1 MKSFKELVEDD
12 IRQTFLDIEAFAE
25 EHEIGGETVPCVLDK
40 VLTQGD
46 SDKAHI
52 GVFVNQLTI
61 YVEADRIEAPVEGEV
76 LYVDG
81 SAHLVRSVSLE
92 GGMLVIVAEANS
104 Q

>member
-12 IRQTFLDIEAFAE
+12 ISQTFLDIEAFAE
-25 EHEIGGETVPCVLDK
+25 EHEIGRQTVRCVLDK
-40 VLTQGD
+40 ILTQGD
-46 SDKAHI
+46 GDKAHI

-61 YVEADRIEAPVEGEV
+61 YVEAGQIEAPVEGEV

-81 SAHLVRSVSLE
+81 SAYLVRSVSLE

>member
-12 IRQTFLDIEAFAE
+12 ISQTFLDIEAFAE
-25 EHEIGGETVPCVLDK
+25 EHEIGGQTVRCVLDK
-40 VLTQGD
+40 ILTQDG
-46 SDKAHI
+46 SDKAHL